1 MRKNKSKKNRS
12 GFTLIELLA
21 VIIILGVLL
30 IIAVPVISRYIEESR
45 KNTYV
50 NSVKSI
56 VSTISTSVNNLEFP
70 IPGKGEG
77 VIIPFQEAELEKGGP
92 KTKSPYATYAEG
104 KSYVLV
110 MFENSSYH
118 YYIVALDEA
127 GYGIPL
133 VELKDLDVQS
143 ITTDTNAISNNV
155 YSLTDIMSGNIL
167 DTDKFSIKFKSK
179 IGNIIKVQVG
189 EKSYRPGDIVQLKD
203 GSKWYALPA
212 LNEEGAKVNDSMDNE
227 TINLLSYNHMDTYQ
241 YNHGLQSDSKTEP
254 VIVYDI
260 DGEYRYESA
269 DIYSTAQSIITAT
282 KVKLIANGIDTTN
295 ATVNMPTVA
304 DFCGVNYVYYSC
316 SASLSYLSGNG
327 GFWTK
332 EYSGQYVLAV
342 ANGGLSSAS
351 AHYGS
356 IESDSGY
363 GIRMLIK
370 NLLKS
375 NIDKAATKKL
385 N

>member
-1 MRKNKSKKNRS
+1 
-12 GFTLIELLA
+12 L
-21 VIIILGVLL
+21 
-30 IIAVPVISRYIEESR
+30 
-45 KNTYV
+45 
-50 NSVKSI
+50 
-56 VSTISTSVNNLEFP
+56 
-70 IPGKGEG
+70 
-77 VIIPFQEAELEKGGP
+77 
-92 KTKSPYATYAEG
+92 
-104 KSYVLV
+104 
-110 MFENSSYH
+110 FENSSYH